1 MPYFCVHKFI
11 GMLSTGQ
18 LIFAICFVIVFITIM
33 VISYRKDKKL
43 HKKQYKGSVWVLVGF
58 IIFVGL
64 LLAAKL
70 YFVD

>member
-1 MPYFCVHKFI
+1 MPYFCVHKLI
-11 GMLSTGQ
+11 CMLSTGQ

>member
-1 MPYFCVHKFI
+1 
-11 GMLSTGQ
+11 MLSTGQ